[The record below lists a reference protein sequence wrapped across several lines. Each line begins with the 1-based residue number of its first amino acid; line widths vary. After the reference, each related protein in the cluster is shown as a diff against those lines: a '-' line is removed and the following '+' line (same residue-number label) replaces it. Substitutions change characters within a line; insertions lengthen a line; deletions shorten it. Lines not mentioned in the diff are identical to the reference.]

1 METKFECIYT
11 MTEQINDESLKY
23 LMFRRWNAVF
33 AYICGG
39 LFFLWGV
46 GLGAWAYTLTG
57 SVPRQVWLMMFL
69 ALLLPLLQVLMYVM
83 ARRQRSA
90 QWKEL
95 AGDKPV
101 TVTVRVTDTGLE
113 YLSSARTE
121 PSVLRFEE
129 FKRVVETKNLLGV
142 ISAGKIM
149 YPMAKDGFTVGTAED
164 CRAFLRSKG
173 IK

>member
-1 METKFECIYT
+1 METKFECVYT

-57 SVPRQVWLMMFL
+57 SVPRQVWLMMLL
-69 ALLLPLLQVLMYVM
+69 ALLLPLTQVFMYFVT
-83 ARRQRSA
+83 RRQRRA

-121 PSVLRFEE
+121 PTVLRLNES
-129 FKRVVETKNLLGV
+129 KRVVKTKNLLGL
-142 ISAGKIM
+142 ISAGKNM
-149 YPMAKDGFTVGTAED
+149 YPMAKYGFTVGTAED
-164 CRAFLRSKG
+164 CRAFLHSKG